1 MPATTTTTEL
11 FSKAAFTLSQV
22 QEQRDLRIQAGAIR
36 STIDET
42 DALNFILTTE
52 WNVIGG
58 NDDATSAPAP
68 GVGHA
73 MADDAAMTSDSNVT
87 NLATVLMSEASVGN
101 STERTAVG
109 WTLLNRLQN
118 KGLSAVDQVW
128 SAYAHTQTPT
138 VLLIALARQ
147 LLAGEIPDIT
157 EGATHFYSPISM
169 PKEGQ
174 PTGGFD
180 VAGGLELVPPLTERN
195 FAPSWVRTMRLVEI
209 ANVRPHMYK
218 FYTST

>member
-11 FSKAAFTLSQV
+11 FSKAAFTLVQV

-36 STIDET
+36 STVDES

-58 NDDATSAPAP
+58 NDDTAGATGA
-68 GVGHA
+68 GTGHA
-73 MADDAAMTSDSNVT
+73 MADDAALLSDTNVR
-87 NLATVLMSEASVGN
+87 NLATLLMSEASVGN

-109 WTLLNRLQN
+109 WTVLNRLKN
-118 KGLSAVDQVW
+118 KGLTAVDQVW
-128 SAYAHTQTPT
+128 SAYAHRQTPT
-138 VLLIALARQ
+138 APLIALANQ
-147 LLAGEIPDIT
+147 LLAGEIADIT
-157 EGATHFYSPISM
+157 EGATHFYSPVSM

-174 PTGGFD
+174 ATSGFD
-180 VAGGLELVPPLTERN
+180 VAGGLELIPPLTERN
-195 FAPSWVRTMRLVEI
+195 FAPSWAKTMRLVEI